1 MRDTIVSIM
10 GSGDAGMV
18 VYLDSPSA
26 HEDALEYRPLSL
38 DASKM
43 PVLDTSANV
52 TAYGAAVRA
61 ALSGHPAIEHELTE
75 IFGLPAPERLALR
88 FLIRT
93 PDAER
98 LRWETIHSGPPD
110 TRFLAISDL
119 CTVSRLAPTKIESA
133 LRAFTYP
140 LRMIAFLSA
149 AGIKAAAEM
158 QKICERIVAIK
169 AEGLRL
175 ECTIFV
181 GEQAVLDDYQQRI
194 ATGDMQHADVTV
206 KQIPATATEI
216 ANLLRDS
223 PVQFVHFFC
232 HGVERLGVQGLS
244 LATINDHDVN
254 ELTGNADASSIF
266 LSVTALSEAVK
277 LNSSIWVT
285 VLNSCSGGMPIRQLF
300 SMALDVAKKGC
311 PYTVGM
317 AEPIDTDAAT
327 RFSEAFYGELFRIVK
342 SRVPAGVT
350 GAVEMDLAP
359 AVIPARKIIH
369 DHCNVTPNNFGRW
382 LLPLLY
388 EAAEQPLVVLS
399 LPPELAGRILD
410 VAKSLRQM
418 NPDTPLVVRGQIL
431 ALLDKP
437 PAVPAEFRPNR
448 YGEFKYD

>member
-10 GSGDAGMV
+10 GMGNAGMV
-18 VYLDSPSA
+18 VYLDSPSP
-26 HEDALEYRPLSL
+26 HKDALEGRPLNL

-43 PVLDTSANV
+43 PPLDTSVNV
-52 TAYGAAVRA
+52 TAYGESVRA
-61 ALSGHPAIEHELTE
+61 ALSGHPAIDHELTE

-88 FLIRT
+88 FLIKT
-93 PDAER
+93 ADAER

-110 TRFLAISDL
+110 TRFLALSDL
-119 CTVSRLAPTKIESA
+119 CTVSRLAPTRIESM
-133 LRAFTYP
+133 LRVFTYP

-169 AEGLRL
+169 SEGFQL
-175 ECTIFV
+175 ECTIYV
-181 GEQAVLDDYQQRI
+181 GEQALLDDYQQRI
-194 ATGDMQHADVTV
+194 ATGDMQNAGITV
-206 KQIPATATEI
+206 KQIPGIATDI

-223 PVQFVHFFC
+223 PVQLVHFFC
-232 HGVERLGVQGLS
+232 HGVESLGVQGLS

-254 ELTGNADASSIF
+254 EATGKADASSIF
-266 LSVTALSEAVK
+266 LAVDALSEALK
-277 LNSSIWVT
+277 LNSNLWVT

-300 SMALDVAKKGC
+300 SMALDVSKKGC

-317 AEPIDTDAAT
+317 AQPIDTDAAT

-342 SRVPAGVT
+342 SRLPADAT
-350 GAVEMDLAP
+350 GAVELDLAP

-369 DHCNVTPNNFGRW
+369 DHCNATPNNFGRW

-399 LPPELAGRILD
+399 LPASLAGRILE
-410 VAKSLRQM
+410 VAKSLREM
-418 NPDTPLVVRGQIL
+418 RSDTPLVVRDQIL

-437 PAVPAEFRPNR
+437 PSVPAELRPNR
-448 YGEFKYD
+448 YGEFKYE

>member
-10 GSGDAGMV
+10 GSCDTGMV

-38 DASKM
+38 DANKL
-43 PVLDTSANV
+43 PRLDTSANV

-61 ALSGHPAIEHELTE
+61 ALFGHPAIEHELTE

-110 TRFLAISDL
+110 TRFFAISDL

-133 LRAFTYP
+133 LRVFTYP

-149 AGIKAAAEM
+149 ARIKAAAEM
-158 QKICERIVAIK
+158 QKICERIAAIK
-169 AEGLRL
+169 AEGLQL

-181 GEQAVLDDYQQRI
+181 GEQALLEDYQLRI
-194 ATGDMQHADVTV
+194 ATGDMQHAGITV

-223 PVQFVHFFC
+223 PAQFVHFFC
-232 HGVERLGVQGLS
+232 HGVECLGVQGLA

-254 ELTGNADASSIF
+254 EATGNAASSIF
-266 LSVTALSEAVK
+266 LAVTALSEAVK
-277 LNSSIWVT
+277 LNSSIWVA
-285 VLNSCSGGMPIRQLF
+285 VLNSCSGGMPIHQLF
-300 SMALDVAKKGC
+300 STALDVANKGC

-342 SRVPAGVT
+342 SRLPAGVT

-359 AVIPARKIIH
+359 AVIPVRKIIH
-369 DHCNVTPNNFGRW
+369 DHCNATPNNFGHW

-418 NPDTPLVVRGQIL
+418 NPDTPLVVRDQIL

-437 PAVPAEFRPNR
+437 TAVPAEFKPNR